1 MAIREV
7 SASKREVYRVLFC
20 YLLAVICPF
29 TCLWPS
35 LSPPLPDPLQWDAIT
50 EMDEQNRPIHT
61 FQVCHVMEPNQNNWL
76 RSNWISRQEAQKLY
90 VELRFTL
97 RDCNSIPWVSG
108 TCKETFN
115 LLYLEADDP
124 HGPAARFHAADY
136 AKVDTIAADES
147 FTQTDLGDRVLRL
160 NTEVRELG
168 PLARKGFYLAFQDV
182 GACIALVSVRVY
194 YKKCPSTLR
203 NLAAFPD
210 TVPRVDSSSLVEV
223 RGACVEHAEER
234 DTPKLYCGADGD
246 WLVPLGRCVCSVGHE
261 ESDGLCLGRELSP
274 RPPQPVRAAER
285 EKPAAAARIARVPKP
300 LETPLPQCGG
310 ASGAGP
316 RFHLKR
322 RAGSQSGEDSKLERV
337 LTSALTQTAEVSL
350 LGGLQGSSAK
360 NPNRSRHVSGSTNVR
375 IQIPYEEEA
384 RDKNSPGRRRK
395 EETLGAPRLQ
405 REPFSLGSPAYNQS
419 VFYDVQFGVGVGVP
433 ASALGLERFRHPL
446 VSVEGLGHIGLP
458 AVLTGSFPDEKAA
471 RGPRNVPKLSCS
483 EQEKLGGVERQMEW
497 ETARA
502 GRTSQCLA
510 FVSCPAATGARSSGQ
525 AGVRWKWDDCGVG
538 ERQTCRAGFYKAF
551 AGNIKCS
558 KCPPHS
564 FSHTEA
570 STLCHCE
577 GGYHRAGKDP
587 PTRPAHVSP
596 PSPPRNV
603 VYNINETALFL
614 EWAPPSDMGGRKDVT
629 YNVLCQRCGGAGQAC
644 EPCDG
649 DVRFVPRPAG
659 LTRTSVAVQDF
670 VANAN
675 YTFHIEAIN
684 GVSGLGRTAR
694 QTANITVSTD
704 QAGERSRRDVR
715 HGAGASFCVAPCGR
729 PVGVIIA
736 PPATEELIS
745 PVDRGEGDVIAVI
758 RVLGPSLVGMVKK
771 DWVSQNSIAL
781 SWQEAEQ
788 PHAAILDYE
797 IKYYEKEQ
805 EQLSYSSTRT
815 KVPSAVVTGLKPST
829 VYVFHVRARTA
840 AGYSSYS
847 PKSEFATGEEN
858 SEEAS
863 DQGQVLVIVTAAVG
877 GFSLLVI
884 LTLFLLITGRCQWYI
899 KSKLKSEGKRRTQYQ
914 NGHVPF
920 PGIKTYVDPDTYEDP
935 SQAVHE
941 FAKEIDPSRIRIER
955 VIGAG
960 EFGEVCGGRLR
971 TPGKK
976 ETPVAIK
983 TLKGGYA
990 ERQRRDFLREAS
1002 IMGQFDNP
1010 NIIRLEGVVTKSR
1023 PVMIVVEYMEN
1034 GSLDSFLRKHD
1045 GHFTVIQLVGMLRGI
1060 ASGMMY
1066 LSDIGYVHR
1075 DLAARNI
1082 LVDDNLVCKVSDFG
1096 LSRVLED
1103 DPEAAYTTTG
1113 GKIPVRWTAPEAIQY
1128 RKFSSASD
1136 VWSYGIVMWEVMS
1149 YGERPYWE
1157 MSNQDVILSIE
1168 EGYRLPAP
1176 MGCPVALHQLML
1188 HCWQKDRSRRPR
1200 FHDVVSFLDKLIR
1213 NPSSLLTLVED
1224 VQSLPESPDDMPEYP
1239 LFISIGD
1246 WLDSIKMSQY
1256 KNNFLAAGYT
1266 TLDSVSSMSID
1277 DVRGIGVSLIGHQ
1290 RRIVSS
1296 IQTLRL
1302 QLLHVQQ
1309 SGFHV

>member
-1 MAIREV
+1 
-7 SASKREVYRVLFC
+7 
-20 YLLAVICPF
+20 
-29 TCLWPS
+29 
-35 LSPPLPDPLQWDAIT
+35 
-50 EMDEQNRPIHT
+50 MDEHNRPIHT

-76 RSNWISRQEAQKLY
+76 RTNWIPRQAAQKIY

-115 LLYLEADDP
+115 LLYFETDEP
-124 HGPAARFHAADY
+124 HGATAHFHTNDY
-136 AKVDTIAADES
+136 AKIDTIAADES

-160 NTEVRELG
+160 NTEVREVG
-168 PLARKGFYLAFQDV
+168 PIARKGFYLAFQDV

-223 RGACVEHAEER
+223 RGACVENAEER
-234 DTPKLYCGADGD
+234 DTPRLYCGADGD
-246 WLVPLGRCVCSVGHE
+246 WLVPLGRCVCSIGYE
-261 ESDGLCLGRELSP
+261 ESDAC
-274 RPPQPVRAAER
+274 RP
-285 EKPAAAARIARVPKP
+285 
-300 LETPLPQCGG
+300 
-310 ASGAGP
+310 
-316 RFHLKR
+316 
-322 RAGSQSGEDSKLERV
+322 
-337 LTSALTQTAEVSL
+337 
-350 LGGLQGSSAK
+350 
-360 NPNRSRHVSGSTNVR
+360 
-375 IQIPYEEEA
+375 
-384 RDKNSPGRRRK
+384 
-395 EETLGAPRLQ
+395 
-405 REPFSLGSPAYNQS
+405 
-419 VFYDVQFGVGVGVP
+419 
-433 ASALGLERFRHPL
+433 
-446 VSVEGLGHIGLP
+446 
-458 AVLTGSFPDEKAA
+458 
-471 RGPRNVPKLSCS
+471 
-483 EQEKLGGVERQMEW
+483 
-497 ETARA
+497 
-502 GRTSQCLA
+502 
-510 FVSCPAATGARSSGQ
+510 
-525 AGVRWKWDDCGVG
+525 
-538 ERQTCRAGFYKAF
+538 GFYKAF

-564 FSHTEA
+564 SSHTEGSA
-570 STLCHCE
+570 QCHCE
-577 GGYHRAGKDP
+577 KNYYRASKDP
-587 PTRPAHVSP
+587 PTTACTRP
-596 PSPPRNV
+596 PSSPRNLV
-603 VYNINETALFL
+603 FNINETALFL
-614 EWAPPSDMGGRKDVT
+614 EWTPPSDTGGRKDVS
-629 YNVLCQRCGGAGQAC
+629 YNVFCFRCGADGQAC
-644 EPCDG
+644 EACNSN
-649 DVRFVPRPAG
+649 VRFVPKPTG
-659 LTRTSVAVQDF
+659 LTSTSVVVQDF
-670 VANAN
+670 VAHVN
-675 YTFHIEAIN
+675 YTFQIEALN
-684 GVSGLGRTAR
+684 GVSGLGRSER
-694 QTANITVSTD
+694 QLANITVSTE
-704 QAGERSRRDVR
+704 QA
-715 HGAGASFCVAPCGR
+715 
-729 PVGVIIA
+729 
-736 PPATEELIS
+736 
-745 PVDRGEGDVIAVI
+745 
-758 RVLGPSLVGMVKK
+758 GPSLVGVVRK
-771 DWVSQNSIAL
+771 DWVSQTSIAL
-781 SWQEAEQ
+781 SWQETEQ

-815 KVPSAVVTGLKPST
+815 KSPSVIVTGLKPST
-829 VYVFHVRARTA
+829 VYAFHVRARTL

-847 PKSEFATGEEN
+847 PKFEFTTGDESKSFSKNASFQYLKHCSYAQFSEM
-858 SEEAS
+858 
-863 DQGQVLVIVTAAVG
+863 VVIP
-877 GFSLLVI
+877 
-884 LTLFLLITGRCQWYI
+884 CQR
-899 KSKLKSEGKRRTQYQ
+899 L
-914 NGHVPF
+914 PF
-920 PGIKTYVDPDTYEDP
+920 PGLKTYIDPDTYEDP

-960 EFGEVCGGRLR
+960 EFGEVCSGRLR
-971 TPGKK
+971 IPGKK
-976 ETPVAIK
+976 EIPVAIK
-983 TLKGGYA
+983 TLKGGYT

-1113 GKIPVRWTAPEAIQY
+1113 GKIPIRWTAPEAIAY

-1136 VWSYGIVMWEVMS
+1136 AWSYGIVMWEVMS

-1188 HCWQKDRSRRPR
+1188 LCWQKERSRRPQ
-1200 FHDVVSFLDKLIR
+1200 FNDVVSFLDKLIR
-1213 NPSSLLTLVED
+1213 NPSSLF
-1224 VQSLPESPDDMPEYP
+1224 PESPEDMPDYP

-1256 KNNFLAAGYT
+1256 KNNFIAAGYT
-1266 TLDSVSSMSID
+1266 TLDSISTMTID
-1277 DVRGIGVSLIGHQ
+1277 DVRRIGVSLIGHQ

-1296 IQTLRL
+1296 IQALRL
-1302 QLLHVQQ
+1302 QFLHVQQ